1 MSNDKMT
8 PKKLKD
14 WCRNKSNELGISPEI
29 IRRNF
34 FLEKMLELM
43 AQSPYKD
50 NFILKGGFL
59 ISSKLGLNNRST
71 LDLDTTIKNMKSDQ
85 KYVEKIFDEII
96 SQSPIDGIKFERK
109 EGHTIRTYEFN
120 QGVELKFIA
129 QVGNSKEPFQMD
141 ITSGEEITPP
151 EVEYQHKLM
160 FENKT
165 IDFKAY
171 PDEQILAD
179 KLIGIMA
186 YQTQNTR
193 MRDYYDVY
201 ELTKLDKSNISYS
214 TLASSLRKTAQQ
226 RKVKIEYKNI
236 TAIMDEVEGSEQ
248 MNRLWT
254 AFQRKNSY
262 AQGVSFSDTVKSVRK
277 LLTK

>member
-1 MSNDKMT
+1 
-8 PKKLKD
+8 
-14 WCRNKSNELGISPEI
+14 
-29 IRRNF
+29 
-34 FLEKMLELM
+34 
-43 AQSPYKD
+43 
-50 NFILKGGFL
+50 
-59 ISSKLGLNNRST
+59 
-71 LDLDTTIKNMKSDQ
+71 
-85 KYVEKIFDEII
+85 
-96 SQSPIDGIKFERK
+96 
-109 EGHTIRTYEFN
+109 
-120 QGVELKFIA
+120 
-129 QVGNSKEPFQMD
+129 
-141 ITSGEEITPP
+141 
-151 EVEYQHKLM
+151 
-160 FENKT
+160 
-165 IDFKAY
+165 
-171 PDEQILAD
+171 
-179 KLIGIMA
+179 MA